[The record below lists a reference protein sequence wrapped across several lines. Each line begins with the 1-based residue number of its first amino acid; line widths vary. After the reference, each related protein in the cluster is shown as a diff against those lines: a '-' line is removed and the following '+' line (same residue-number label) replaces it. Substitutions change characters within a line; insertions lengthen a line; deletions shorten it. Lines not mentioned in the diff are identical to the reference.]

1 MQYFDVEQRGPI
13 QIWKIKNPPMN
24 YMTGPLSRELVQLI
38 GRLEGDDSTRVLI
51 ITGGV
56 EGKFITHFSVDELAA
71 SAADP
76 AECARVMPRFF
87 AASHRTLNRIM
98 LLPQAVIAAINGD
111 CMGGGYELA
120 LACDF
125 RLAADG
131 PYQIGLIEILLGLL
145 PGGGGTQRL
154 TRLIGRGPAL
164 EALLFGT
171 AYSPAEAHRLGMVN
185 RVLPPDKLMPTAL
198 EWAETLAKRSPRS
211 VAAIKRA
218 VYLGGDRDLETGL
231 YVERNEMAGVIV
243 SEDARNLMGAYNQAV
258 AKDPMEARN
267 KFLNG
272 IDLPPTKGR

>member
-13 QIWKIKNPPMN
+13 QIWKINNPPMN

-38 GRLEGDDSTRVLI
+38 GKLEGDDNTRVLV

-56 EGKFITHFSVDELAA
+56 EGKFITHYSVDELAA

-87 AASHRTLNRIM
+87 AASHRTLSRVM

-125 RLAADG
+125 RLAAAG

-171 AYSPAEAHRLGMVN
+171 AYSPAEAHRIGMVN
-185 RVLPPDKLMPTAL
+185 RVVPPEKLMSTAM
-198 EWAETLAKRSPRS
+198 EWAETLATRPPRS
-211 VAAIKRA
+211 IAAIKRA

-231 YVERNEMAGVIV
+231 YVERNEMANVII
-243 SEDARNLMGAYNQAV
+243 SEDARDLMGAYNAAV
-258 AKDPMEARN
+258 ANDPMEARN
-267 KFLNG
+267 TFLRG
-272 IDLPPTKGR
+272 IGIPPTKGR

>member
-1 MQYFDVEQRGPI
+1 MQYFDVEQKGPI
-13 QIWKIKNPPMN
+13 QIWKINNPPMN

-38 GRLEGDDSTRVLI
+38 GKLEGDDNTRVLI

-56 EGKFITHFSVDELAA
+56 EGKFITHYSVDELAA

-171 AYSPAEAHRLGMVN
+171 AYSPAEAHRIGMVN
-185 RVLPPDKLMPTAL
+185 RVLPPDKLMPTAMQ
-198 EWAETLAKRSPRS
+198 WAETLAQRPPRS
-211 VAAIKRA
+211 IAAIKRA
-218 VYLGGDRDLETGL
+218 VYLGGDRDIETGL

-243 SEDARNLMGAYNQAV
+243 SQDARDLMAAYNAAV
-258 AKDPMEARN
+258 AKDPMQARN
-267 KFLNG
+267 TFLRG
-272 IDLPPTKGR
+272 IGIPPAKGR

>member
-1 MQYFDVEQRGPI
+1 MDYFDVEQRGPI

-38 GRLEGDDSTRVLI
+38 GKLEGDDGTRVLI
-51 ITGGV
+51 VTGGV
-56 EGKFITHFSVDELAA
+56 EGKFITHYSVDELAA

-76 AECARVMPRFF
+76 AEAARVMPRFF

-125 RLAADG
+125 RIAADG

-171 AYSPAEAHRLGMVN
+171 AYSPAQAHRIGMVN
-185 RVLPPDKLMPTAL
+185 RVVPPDKLMSTAM
-198 EWAETLAKRSPRS
+198 EWAETLAQRPPRS

-231 YVERNEMAGVIV
+231 YVERSEMAGIAL
-243 SEDARNLMGAYNQAV
+243 SEDARNLMRAYNAEV
-258 AKDPMEARN
+258 AKDPMAARN
-267 KFLNG
+267 NFLRGKG
-272 IDLPPTKGR
+272 IPPAKGR

>member
-1 MQYFDVEQRGPI
+1 MQYFDVEQKGPI
-13 QIWKIKNPPMN
+13 QIWKINNPPMN

-38 GRLEGDDSTRVLI
+38 GRLEGDDNTRVLI

-56 EGKFITHFSVDELAA
+56 EGKFITHYSVDELAA

-76 AECARVMPRFF
+76 VECARVMPRFF

-171 AYSPAEAHRLGMVN
+171 AYSPAEAHRIGMVN
-185 RVLPPDKLMPTAL
+185 RVLPPDKLMSTAMQ
-198 EWAETLAKRSPRS
+198 WAETLAQRPPRS
-211 VAAIKRA
+211 IAAIKRA

-243 SEDARNLMGAYNQAV
+243 SQDARDLMAAYNAAV
-258 AKDPMEARN
+258 AKDPMQARN
-267 KFLNG
+267 TFLRG
-272 IDLPPTKGR
+272 IGIPPAKGR